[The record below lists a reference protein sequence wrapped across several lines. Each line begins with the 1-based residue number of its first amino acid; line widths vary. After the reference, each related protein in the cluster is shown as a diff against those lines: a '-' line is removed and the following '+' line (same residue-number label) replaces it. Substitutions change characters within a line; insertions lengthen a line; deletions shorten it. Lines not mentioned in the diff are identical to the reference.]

1 MIRKFV
7 RPVLLTCVCLTSLAL
22 LLALAGCSTP
32 PKPDEG
38 PSRVYIVATTS
49 IIADTARE
57 VGGDAVRVEGLMG
70 PGIDPHL
77 YKATEGDAERLSS
90 ADLILYNG
98 LHLEA
103 RMTDV
108 FEQMRQSGKEVVAV
122 TSALPKE
129 KLIAV
134 EGFEGNYDPHVW
146 MDVGLWMEVSKTI
159 ADAIIKQA
167 PEKEE
172 AIKLNL
178 DIYLGK
184 LRMLD
189 QNVRIAVG
197 RIPEDG
203 RVLVTAHDAFGYFG
217 KAYGVEVRGLQGVS
231 TASEAGARDVQELA
245 AFIAERKI
253 PAIFV
258 ESSVPHRNIEA
269 LQEAVRAKGHEVR
282 IGRPLYSDSIGDYG
296 TAQASY
302 VGMMRFNSGIIS
314 EELTPPEQK

>member
-1 MIRKFV
+1 MTALNFRRIPTV
-7 RPVLLTCVCLTSLAL
+7 AMLLAAIALAL
-22 LLALAGCSTP
+22 TLAGCSTP
-32 PKPDEG
+32 AKPDEG
-38 PSRVYIVATTS
+38 PSRLYIVATTS

-57 VGGDAVRVEGLMG
+57 IGGDVVRVDTLMG

-77 YKATEGDAERLSS
+77 YKASEGDARRLLD

-108 FEQMRQSGKEVVAV
+108 FEQMKQSGKETFAV
-122 TSALPKE
+122 TSGIPKE
-129 KLIAV
+129 KLIAI

-146 MDVGLWMEVSKTI
+146 MDVGLWQEVSKSI
-159 ADAIIKQA
+159 ADAIIKQV

-172 AIKLNL
+172 TIKLNL
-178 DIYLGK
+178 DVYLGK

-189 QNVRIAVG
+189 QNVRIAVE
-197 RIPEDG
+197 RIPENN
-203 RVLVTAHDAFGYFG
+203 RVLITAHDAFNYFG
-217 KAYGVEVRGLQGVS
+217 KTYGVEVRGLQGVS
-231 TASEAGARDVQELA
+231 TASEAGARDVQDLA

-258 ESSVPHRNIEA
+258 ESSVPRRTIEA
-269 LQEAVRAKGHEVR
+269 LQEAVEAKGHTVR

-314 EELTPPEQK
+314 EELTPPEQQ